1 MFILFLPSRISHDVP
16 LLQIKS
22 PTPVVVD
29 FWATT
34 CENCKAIAPFY
45 ETLSSS
51 APPHVK
57 FYKLDIYDQH
67 DASEEVSIYAVSFRC
82 VRINPSLTRKD
93 IDADFHGIQGWQQ
106 NPRTRRGIPSEIEGW
121 YFFVSP
127 IRVQLTLLSR
137 IWSNPCQSSSSDH
150 V

>member
-1 MFILFLPSRISHDVP
+1 MPVEPITSLAQFRQL
-16 LLQIKS
+16 IKS

-67 DASEEVSIYAVSFRC
+67 DASEEVSIYAMPTFMVFKDGNKIQEL
-82 VRINPSLTRKD
+82 VGAYPQKLKDMVESLSK
-93 IDADFHGIQGWQQ
+93 
-106 NPRTRRGIPSEIEGW
+106 
-121 YFFVSP
+121 
-127 IRVQLTLLSR
+127 
-137 IWSNPCQSSSSDH
+137 
-150 V
+150 